1 MSTSAE
7 DFRPR
12 GFDSYPLA
20 LGDMMRG
27 ERATLNKSLIDVQ
40 DDLKIGVKYI
50 SAIENGDLSVFETR
64 GFIAGYVRSYARYL
78 NLDGDKAYKQFCV
91 ETGFD
96 AQAVDV
102 ADRETPSQNQREQ
115 RILPGV
121 AANDPN
127 VSTKTPMALPVPP
140 WYEKIS
146 FSAIGSLL
154 VLIALV
160 SGLGYGGWIVL
171 QEVQRVQF
179 APVNE
184 TPGVASNISVLSDG
198 TNGFDQS
205 PVLSQETA
213 SAQNST
219 GPSLSLDQLYRPQ
232 ELDVPSIIS
241 RDGPIATIDPSTQGA
256 LAPSP
261 ILTVSAP
268 KVVEATPVAVIA
280 EGPPTIDVVA
290 TRPAW
295 VRVYLPDNSVLFE
308 KILNVGERYRVPQ
321 DLQAPLLKAGNS
333 GSVYVMVGEKI
344 FGPVGT
350 RGSVARKVSLVQADV
365 EQTFTEATNL
375 FTEPLSPPLNVDVEK
390 TAEAIIADIQNN

>member
-20 LGDMMRG
+20 LGDMLRG

-40 DDLKIGVKYI
+40 TDLKIGVKYI
-50 SAIENGDLSVFETR
+50 SAIESGDLDVFETR

-78 NLDGDKAYKQFCV
+78 NLDGDKAFKQFCA

-96 AQAVDV
+96 GQNVEV
-102 ADRETPSQNQREQ
+102 SHRETPSQNQRQQ

-121 AANDPN
+121 AANSPN
-127 VSTKTPMALPVPP
+127 VTTKPSMALPVQP

-154 VLIALV
+154 VLMALV
-160 SGLGYGGWIVL
+160 SGLGYGGWRVL

-198 TNGFDQS
+198 TKGIDESPILDQ
-205 PVLSQETA
+205 QTA
-213 SAQNST
+213 SLEST
-219 GPSLSLDQLYRPQ
+219 AGASLSLDQLYRPQ

-256 LAPSP
+256 LAPTP
-261 ILTVSAP
+261 TLTAAVP
-268 KVVEATPVAVIA
+268 VIVETTPVAVI
-280 EGPPTIDVVA
+280 EKGPPTIDVVA

-308 KILNVGERYRVPQ
+308 KILNAGERYRVPQ
-321 DLQAPLLKAGNS
+321 DLQGPLLKAGNS
-333 GSVYVMVGEKI
+333 GAVYVMVGDKT
-344 FGPVGT
+344 FGPVGAN
-350 RGSVARKVSLVQADV
+350 GGIARKVSLIQSDV
-365 EQTFTEATNL
+365 EETYTEAKNL
-375 FTEPLSPPLNVDVEK
+375 FTQPLSPPLNIDVEK
-390 TAEAIIADIQNN
+390 TAEAILADVQNN

>member
-1 MSTSAE
+1 MTTPAE

-27 ERATLNKSLIDVQ
+27 ERATVGKSLIDVQ
-40 DDLKIGVKYI
+40 TDLKIGVKYI
-50 SAIENGDLSVFETR
+50 SAIENGDLSVFETK

-78 NLDGDKAYKQFCV
+78 NLDGDKAYKQFCL

-96 AQAVDV
+96 GLKVEV
-102 ADRETPSQNQREQ
+102 ANRETPSQSNREH

-121 AANDPN
+121 AANDAN
-127 VSTKTPMALPVPP
+127 VSTLNPISLPMAH

-154 VLIALV
+154 ILIALV
-160 SGLGYGGWIVL
+160 SGLSYGGWRVL

-198 TNGFDQS
+198 GLVEDITPTLDQ
-205 PVLSQETA
+205 TA
-213 SAQNST
+213 SIDT
-219 GPSLSLDQLYRPQ
+219 TVGPTLTLDQLYRPQ
-232 ELDVPSIIS
+232 ELDLPSVIS
-241 RDGPIATIDPSTQGA
+241 RDGPIATINPETQG
-256 LAPSP
+256 
-261 ILTVSAP
+261 TYAP
-268 KVVEATPVAVIA
+268 KVAAIIPVSVELDAPVAVVEQGI
-280 EGPPTIDVVA
+280 PSIDIVA

-308 KILNVGERYRVPQ
+308 KILNVGERYRLPT

-333 GSVYVMVGEKI
+333 GAVYLMIGDKT
-344 FGPVGT
+344 FGPVGAN
-350 RGSVARKVSLVQADV
+350 GGVARKVSLVQADIEGV
-365 EQTFTEATNL
+365 YSEVLNL
-375 FTEPLSPPLNVDVEK
+375 FSEPLQPPLNVNSDQ
-390 TAEAIIADIQNN
+390 TAEAILKAIENN

>member
-7 DFRPR
+7 DYKPR

-20 LGDMMRG
+20 LGDMLRG

-40 DDLKIGVKYI
+40 EDLKIGVKYI
-50 SAIENGDLSVFETR
+50 SAIENGDLDAFETR

-78 NLDGDKAYKQFCV
+78 NLDGDKAYKQFCM

-96 AQAVDV
+96 GQTVDV
-102 ADRETPSQNQREQ
+102 AHRETPSNKQREQ

-127 VSTKTPMALPVPP
+127 VTTKAPMALPVQP

-146 FSAIGSLL
+146 FSAIGSLI

-160 SGLGYGGWIVL
+160 SGLGYGGWSVL

-198 TNGFDQS
+198 SQGIDEA
-205 PVLSQETA
+205 PILSQQTA
-213 SAQNST
+213 SIESAT
-219 GPSLSLDQLYRPQ
+219 GASLSLDQLYRPQ

-241 RDGPIATIDPSTQGA
+241 RDGPIATIDPSTQGT

-261 ILTVSAP
+261 TVLAAVP
-268 KVVEATPVAVIA
+268 ELAEPTPVAVIA
-280 EGPPTIDVVA
+280 KGPPTIDVVA

-295 VRVYLPDNSVLFE
+295 VRVYLADNSVLFE
-308 KILNVGERYRVPQ
+308 KILNAGERYRVPQ
-321 DLQAPLLKAGNS
+321 DLQGPLLKAGNA
-333 GSVYVMVGEKI
+333 GSVYVMVDDTTY
-344 FGPVGT
+344 GPVGNK
-350 RGSVARKVSLVQADV
+350 GGIARKISLVQSDV
-365 EQTFTEATNL
+365 ETTFTEATNL
-375 FTEPLSPPLNVDVEK
+375 FAAPLSPPVNVDVEQ
-390 TAEAIIADIQNN
+390 TAEAILADVQNN

>member
-20 LGDMMRG
+20 LGDMLRG

-40 DDLKIGVKYI
+40 TDLKIGVKYI
-50 SAIENGDLSVFETR
+50 SAIESGDLDVFETR

-78 NLDGDKAYKQFCV
+78 NLDGDKAFKQFCA

-96 AQAVDV
+96 GQNVEV
-102 ADRETPSQNQREQ
+102 SHRETPSQNQRQQ

-121 AANDPN
+121 AANSPN
-127 VSTKTPMALPVPP
+127 VTTKPSMALPVQP

-154 VLIALV
+154 VLMALV
-160 SGLGYGGWIVL
+160 SGLGYGGWRVL

-198 TNGFDQS
+198 TTGIDESPILDQ
-205 PVLSQETA
+205 QTA
-213 SAQNST
+213 SLEST
-219 GPSLSLDQLYRPQ
+219 VGASLSLDQLYRPQ

-256 LAPSP
+256 LAPTP
-261 ILTVSAP
+261 TLTAAVP
-268 KVVEATPVAVIA
+268 VIVETTPVAVI
-280 EGPPTIDVVA
+280 EKGPPTIDVVA

-308 KILNVGERYRVPQ
+308 KILNAGERYRVPQ
-321 DLQAPLLKAGNS
+321 DLQGPLLKAGNS
-333 GSVYVMVGEKI
+333 GAVYVMVGDKT
-344 FGPVGT
+344 FGPVGAN
-350 RGSVARKVSLVQADV
+350 GGIARKVSLIQSDV
-365 EQTFTEATNL
+365 EEAYTEAKNL
-375 FTEPLSPPLNVDVEK
+375 FTQPLSPPLNIDVEK
-390 TAEAIIADIQNN
+390 TAEAILADVQNN

>member
-20 LGDMMRG
+20 LGDMLRG

-40 DDLKIGVKYI
+40 EDLKIGVKYI

-102 ADRETPSQNQREQ
+102 TDRETPSQKQREQ

-127 VSTKTPMALPVPP
+127 VTTKTPMTLPAQS

-146 FSAIGSLL
+146 FSAIGSIIVLFTL
-154 VLIALV
+154 VT
-160 SGLGYGGWIVL
+160 GLGYGGWLVL

-179 APVNE
+179 APINE

-198 TNGFDQS
+198 TNGIDEK
-205 PVLSQETA
+205 PVLEQQVA
-213 SAQNST
+213 SAETSA
-219 GPSLSLDQLYRPQ
+219 GASLSLDQLYRPQ

-261 ILTVSAP
+261 TLAVSVPKLTETA
-268 KVVEATPVAVIA
+268 PVAVIA
-280 EGPPTIDVVA
+280 QGPPTIDVVT

-295 VRVYLPDNSVLFE
+295 VRIYLPDNSVLFE
-308 KILNVGERYRVPQ
+308 KILNAGERYRVPQ
-321 DLQAPLLKAGNS
+321 GLQGPLLKAGNS
-333 GSVYVMVGEKI
+333 SAVYVMVGDKI
-344 FGPVGT
+344 FGPMGPNGGIV
-350 RGSVARKVSLVQADV
+350 RKISLVQSDV
-365 EQTFTEATNL
+365 EQTFSETTNL
-375 FTEPLSPPLNVDVEK
+375 FTEPLSPPLNVDLEK
-390 TAEAIIADIQNN
+390 TAEAILADVQNN

>member
-1 MSTSAE
+1 MSTSAG

-20 LGDMMRG
+20 LGDMLRG
-27 ERATLNKSLIDVQ
+27 ERATLSKSLIDVQ
-40 DDLKIGVKYI
+40 NDLKIGVKYI
-50 SAIENGDLSVFETR
+50 SAIENGDLDAFETR

-78 NLDGDKAYKQFCV
+78 NLDGDKAYKQFCI

-96 AQAVDV
+96 GQSIDV
-102 ADRETPSQNQREQ
+102 ANRETPSQKQREQ

-127 VSTKTPMALPVPP
+127 VTTKAPMALPVAP
-140 WYEKIS
+140 WHEKIS

-154 VLIALV
+154 VLVILV
-160 SGLGYGGWIVL
+160 SGLGYGGWRVL

-198 TNGFDQS
+198 AGGIDETPILDQ
-205 PVLSQETA
+205 QTA
-213 SAQNST
+213 SLQNTT
-219 GPSLSLDQLYRPQ
+219 GASLSLDQLYRPQ

-241 RDGPIATIDPSTQGA
+241 RDGPIATIDPATQGA

-261 ILTVSAP
+261 ILVVSVP
-268 KVVEATPVAVIA
+268 ELTEPTPVAVIA
-280 EGPPTIDVVA
+280 QGPPTIDVVA

-295 VRVYLPDNSVLFE
+295 VRIYLPDNSVLFE
-308 KILNVGERYRVPQ
+308 KILNAGERYRVPQ
-321 DLQAPLLKAGNS
+321 DLQGPLLKAGNS
-333 GSVYVMVGEKI
+333 GFVYVMVGDTTY
-344 FGPVGT
+344 GPVGAD
-350 RGSVARKVSLVQADV
+350 GGIARKVSLVQSDV
-365 EQTFTEATNL
+365 EQIFTEATNL
-375 FTEPLSPPLNVDVEK
+375 FVEPLSPPLNIDVEK
-390 TAEAIIADIQNN
+390 TAEAILIDIQNN

>member
-1 MSTSAE
+1 MTTPAE

-27 ERATLNKSLIDVQ
+27 ERATAGKSLIDVQ
-40 DDLKIGVKYI
+40 SDLKIGVKYI
-50 SAIENGDLSVFETR
+50 SAIENGDLSVFDTK

-78 NLDGDKAYKQFCV
+78 NLDSDIAYKQFCV

-96 AQAVDV
+96 GLKVEV
-102 ADRETPSQNQREQ
+102 ANRETPSQSNRER

-121 AANDPN
+121 AANDAN
-127 VSTKTPMALPVPP
+127 VNTLNPISLPMAR
-140 WYEKIS
+140 WYENIS

-160 SGLGYGGWIVL
+160 SGLSYGGWRVL

-198 TNGFDQS
+198 GLAEDITPTLDQ
-205 PVLSQETA
+205 TA
-213 SAQNST
+213 FASTTT
-219 GPSLSLDQLYRPQ
+219 GPTLSLDQLYRPQ
-232 ELDVPSIIS
+232 ELDLPSVIS
-241 RDGPIATIDPSTQGA
+241 RDGPIATINPETQGA
-256 LAPSP
+256 Y
-261 ILTVSAP
+261 AP
-268 KVVEATPVAVIA
+268 KVAMVVPVSIQQDTPVAVV
-280 EGPPTIDVVA
+280 EQGPPSIDIVA
-290 TRPAW
+290 IRPAW

-308 KILNVGERYRVPQ
+308 KILNAGERYRLPN

-333 GSVYVMVGEKI
+333 GAVYLMIGEKT
-344 FGPVGT
+344 FGPVGSK
-350 RGSVARKVSLVQADV
+350 GGVSRKVSLVQADIEDV
-365 EQTFTEATNL
+365 YQEVLNL
-375 FTEPLSPPLNVDVEK
+375 FSEPLAPPLNVNRDH
-390 TAEAIIADIQNN
+390 TAEAIIKEIENN